1 MNQVHIDLRYV
12 LKSLGYAGGLKGC
25 EKKACIDR
33 GDLEGVDGYF
43 AVYLWNE
50 YQRNKNHKALETLL
64 AYNVQD
70 VVNLETLMFLSYN
83 LKLKETPFNESHQ
96 LDLPSSP
103 EIPFK
108 ADLETIEKVKRQVME
123 NYWKSST
130 GWSYSGR

>member
-103 EIPFK
+103 ENPFK
-108 ADLETIEKVKRQVME
+108 ADLETIDRIKGAIGGYM
-123 NYWKSST
+123 
-130 GWSYSGR
+130 GWR